1 MKILDYT
8 ISPLTQLL
16 PYADNEIEK
25 KTDAKVSSHRIE
37 IKPSPNLATSS
48 IQAQIQVHAAK
59 GYAFAFNYDFNFNH
73 SYIPS

>member
-8 ISPLTQLL
+8 FSPATQLL

-37 IKPSPNLATSS
+37 IKKPQSSDLLYTS
-48 IQAQIQVHAAK
+48 ADLGACC
-59 GYAFAFNYDFNFNH
+59 
-73 SYIPS
+73 

>member
-8 ISPLTQLL
+8 FSPLTQLL

-37 IKPSPNLATSS
+37 IKPSPNLATSC
-48 IQAQIQVHAAK
+48 IQAQI
-59 GYAFAFNYDFNFNH
+59 
-73 SYIPS
+73 